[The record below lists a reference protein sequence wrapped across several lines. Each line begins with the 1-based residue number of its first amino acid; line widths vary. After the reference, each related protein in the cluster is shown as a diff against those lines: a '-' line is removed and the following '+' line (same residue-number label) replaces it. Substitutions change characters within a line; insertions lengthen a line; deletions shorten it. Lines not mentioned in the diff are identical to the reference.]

1 VFFGSL
7 FPICSRFVP
16 SLLAIPG
23 LLLVLGRAYS
33 DLLAIQE

>member
-16 SLLAIPG
+16 SLLGKRLELDKITG
-23 LLLVLGRAYS
+23 
-33 DLLAIQE
+33 